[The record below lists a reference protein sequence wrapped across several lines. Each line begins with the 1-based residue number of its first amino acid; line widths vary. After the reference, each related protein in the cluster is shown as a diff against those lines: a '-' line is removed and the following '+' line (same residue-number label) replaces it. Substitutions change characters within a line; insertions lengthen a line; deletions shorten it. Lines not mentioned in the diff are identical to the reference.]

1 MLPIVRKKSYTKNAI
16 LKRKTI
22 NNSIMKKKLE
32 ITGLKVESFVTD
44 MERPNTKDIKGG
56 GPDTKGDQCQR
67 TSYLGYTYCS
77 CI

>member
-1 MLPIVRKKSYTKNAI
+1 
-16 LKRKTI
+16 
-22 NNSIMKKKLE
+22 MKKKLE